1 MQRQT
6 QTEAVQKDTKRFP
19 EKQLKQKK
27 LHRGLLILIFEFQ
40 IEGRQQ
46 LCSSF

>member
-6 QTEAVQKDTKRFP
+6 QTEAVQNDTKRFP

-27 LHRGLLILIFEFQ
+27 LDRGLLILIFEFQ